1 MSSTMTRTPTA
12 LLKSSGGSAGGSTG
26 AGAGAMS
33 NDADVD
39 AGVAIVGATVVWAL
53 GSMIGVKLTAFGA
66 GMVTVAVAAGG
77 LITVLAAGAGV
88 AMLIACRTVS

>member
-1 MSSTMTRTPTA
+1 MTRTPTA

-26 AGAGAMS
+26 AGAEAMS

-39 AGVAIVGATVVWAL
+39 AGVANGGATVVWAL

-66 GMVTVAVAAGG
+66 GMVTVAVAVPVG
-77 LITVLAAGAGV
+77 
-88 AMLIACRTVS
+88 

>member
-1 MSSTMTRTPTA
+1 
-12 LLKSSGGSAGGSTG
+12 
-26 AGAGAMS
+26 MS

-39 AGVAIVGATVVWAL
+39 AGVANGGATVVWAL
-53 GSMIGVKLTAFGA
+53 VSMIGVKLTAFGA